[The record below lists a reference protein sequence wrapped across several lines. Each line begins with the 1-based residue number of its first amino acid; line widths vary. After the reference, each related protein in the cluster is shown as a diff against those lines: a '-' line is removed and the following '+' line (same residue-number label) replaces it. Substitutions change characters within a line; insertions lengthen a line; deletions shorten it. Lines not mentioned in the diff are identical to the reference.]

1 MILSHSLDHTSKSKS
16 NAYPPN
22 RTMMYALPTTDV
34 TDGTHRSLPATQE
47 DPWETPHHKQDGFST
62 DATEEWHQPSTELYP
77 DLKSPFDDIGYLSS
91 SGISGGTGTF
101 KMDNIDLDSKSKNQ
115 EVPSLGIIF
124 LRTSRKW
131 GMASDHLQHEASVSK
146 TLPRRDRL
154 QKTLSTKRVGVQ
166 EEAAEWCISY
176 PAPPEKGKGGHQK
189 SKKKSNDHVDS
200 QKNDM
205 DDKSVG
211 SLTIGLKISKI
222 LRSKK
227 AEKKQH
233 EKGKEDFNGRLKAE
247 NTELTKENQTLQAKL
262 VKMSASLGRLAAGKQ
277 WLSVEELANV
287 TTEMC
292 QAKTLQVQ
300 ANQQIQQLRNL
311 AEAKERSICN
321 LESVRNTQ
329 ERQIAYLQV
338 KCLENGIDLCEEDA
352 PYPKHS
358 HDTNEDPLVLSG
370 HSCRTF
376 ERSSTKSGEDF
387 YDEIEENG
395 VEFGGDDSQLI
406 ENLVCPL
413 GEELTGSYLCRYD
426 SDRVTLLKT
435 KENSSNFG
443 MCLEECLG
451 AKADDDNNK
460 SKTLETDTRSPKPV
474 VENALCKKA
483 TDDPITRAQNMTPA
497 SPCSNTRYFSGKY
510 KSPRAVK
517 DSLDRGSQHSARRRN
532 RLHNGG
538 LDRHAVSSALENALG
553 PSMHFCSQDL
563 PPPPSPSTPGKRG
576 SKSLKQK
583 QRKAIH
589 ATLTT
594 EGLPLGNGSAH
605 SLPRVA
611 SKGSLDSGSSHRSK
625 CSRIKS
631 SKAPFQREN
640 SGLDLHDSYQQQKL
654 ASKTTRVENSLDS
667 GSFHRSSLAHG
678 KSPRRIVS
686 PYSNA
691 GALDAL
697 GSNHRPKLLR
707 SKSTRNMLT
716 KSTRVASETRKG
728 GESPLDFAG
737 SSHDQRRKHTHSA
750 DEHTL
755 HSPAGS
761 LAIKQQGVS
770 ARMQQLQKNSSASPV
785 ARCCPLPQI

>member
-1 MILSHSLDHTSKSKS
+1 ML
-16 NAYPPN
+16 
-22 RTMMYALPTTDV
+22 YASPAEAAT
-34 TDGTHRSLPATQE
+34 GGARCSLPATQE

-101 KMDNIDLDSKSKNQ
+101 KMDNIDSDSKSKNQ
-115 EVPSLGIIF
+115 EVPSLGIIL
-124 LRTSRKW
+124 LRSSSRKW

-189 SKKKSNDHVDS
+189 SKKKASDTVDS

-211 SLTIGLKISKI
+211 LLTIGLKISKI

-233 EKGKEDFNGRLKAE
+233 EKGQEDFNGRLKAE
-247 NTELTKENQTLQAKL
+247 NTELAKENQTLQAKL

-352 PYPKHS
+352 PNPKHS
-358 HDTNEDPLVLSG
+358 RDANKDPLVLSG
-370 HSCRTF
+370 HSCQTF
-376 ERSSTKSGEDF
+376 ETSSTKSGDDF
-387 YDEIEENG
+387 G
-395 VEFGGDDSQLI
+395 VEFGGDDSILI
-406 ENLVCPL
+406 DNLVWPL
-413 GEELTGSYLCRYD
+413 EEELTGSSLCIHD
-426 SDRVTLLKT
+426 
-435 KENSSNFG
+435 
-443 MCLEECLG
+443 
-451 AKADDDNNK
+451 
-460 SKTLETDTRSPKPV
+460 
-474 VENALCKKA
+474 
-483 TDDPITRAQNMTPA
+483 ITGAQNITPA

-517 DSLDRGSQHSARRRN
+517 DSLDRGSQHSGGRRRN
-532 RLHNGG
+532 RLPNSF

-553 PSMHFCSQDL
+553 PSMDFNSQDL
-563 PPPPSPSTPGKRG
+563 PPPPPSPWTPGKRG

-594 EGLPLGNGSAH
+594 EGLPLGNGSTH
-605 SLPRVA
+605 SLPGSA
-611 SKGSLDSGSSHRSK
+611 FKGSLDSGSSHRPK

-631 SKAPFQREN
+631 SRAFQGEN
-640 SGLDLHDSYQQQKL
+640 SGLDLRDSNQQQKL
-654 ASKTTRVENSLDS
+654 ASKTTRVANSLDS
-667 GSFHRSSLAHG
+667 GSFPRSSLAHG
-678 KSPRRIVS
+678 KSPRRTVS
-686 PYSNA
+686 PNRNA
-691 GALDAL
+691 ALDAL
-697 GSNHRPKLLR
+697 GSNHSPKLRMR
-707 SKSTRNMLT
+707 S
-716 KSTRVASETRKG
+716 KSTRVASGTRKR
-728 GESPLDFAG
+728 GESSLVDYAG
-737 SSHDQRRKHTHSA
+737 IIHDQRRKHTHSA

-755 HSPAGS
+755 HSPTTGS
-761 LAIKQQGVS
+761 LIIKQQGVR
-770 ARMQQLQKNSSASPV
+770 ARMQQQLQKNSSATPD
-785 ARCCPLPQI
+785 CPLPQL